1 MLQAFVITWREGLEA
16 FLIVAISL
24 SFLRK
29 TGRTA
34 LVPAVRWGIAVALGV
49 SVLGAYFLF
58 NAANQEWLEGPLTMV
73 AAASVTWL
81 TVHMWRTGRKMKGDI
96 EERLESSTAR
106 PGRAAFAG
114 VFLFTLL
121 MVSREG
127 LETALLLMQLRET
140 VHLALAAAAGV
151 AGAAG
156 IAWLWSRYGRRVN
169 LGLFFQATAIFL
181 FVFVV
186 QLVIAGAH
194 EMAEQGFL
202 PYSGIIHART
212 ESWGPD
218 SAFGHLL
225 TYLLVVLPLGWVLV
239 KAAFSKRPVFQPP
252 SRALRASA
260 SLAEAG
266 ATAPAAAW
274 IAETDRS
281 SPAYKR

>member
-29 TGRTA
+29 AGHTA
-34 LVPAVRWGIAVALGV
+34 LCRAVHWGIVAALGLSAV
-49 SVLGAYFLF
+49 GGYLLF
-58 NAANQEWLEGPLTMV
+58 HAANQEWLEGPLAMV

-81 TVHMWRTGRKMKGDI
+81 TVHMWRAGRRMKSDI
-96 EERLESSTAR
+96 EGRLESSSGR
-106 PGRAAFAG
+106 PGVAAFAG

-140 VHLALAAAAGV
+140 VHLAAGAAAGV
-151 AGAAG
+151 VGAAA
-156 IAWLWSRYGRRVN
+156 IAWLWARYGRRVN

-202 PYSGIIHART
+202 PYSEIIHTST
-212 ESWGPD
+212 EAWGPD

-225 TYLLVVLPLGWVLV
+225 TYLLIVLPLGWVIL
-239 KAAFSKRPVFQPP
+239 KAVFSKGPVFQRP
-252 SRALRASA
+252 
-260 SLAEAG
+260 
-266 ATAPAAAW
+266 APAPSAW
-274 IAETDRS
+274 IAKAERP
-281 SPAYKR
+281 SPAYKQ

>member
-29 TGRTA
+29 SGRTA
-34 LVPAVRWGIAVALGV
+34 LIPAVHWGIAAAVALSAV
-49 SVLGAYFLF
+49 GAYLLF
-58 NAANQEWLEGPLTMV
+58 NAANQEWLEGPLAMV

-81 TVHMWRTGRKMKGDI
+81 TVHMWRTGRKMKSDI
-96 EERLESSTAR
+96 EVRLESSTAR
-106 PGRAAFAG
+106 PGTAAFAG

-127 LETALLLMQLRET
+127 LETALLLMQVRET
-140 VHLALAAAAGV
+140 VNLAIGAVAGV
-151 AGAAG
+151 VGAAV
-156 IAWLWSRYGRRVN
+156 IAWFWSRYGRLVN

-186 QLVIAGAH
+186 QLVISGSH

-202 PYSGIIHART
+202 PYSEFIHTST
-212 ESWGPD
+212 EAWGPD
-218 SAFGHLL
+218 SPFGHLL

-239 KAAFSKRPVFQPP
+239 KAVFSKGPVLQRP
-252 SRALRASA
+252 
-260 SLAEAG
+260 
-266 ATAPAAAW
+266 APAPAPAW
-274 IAETDRS
+274 IGDADQP
-281 SPAYKR
+281 SPAYKQ